1 MHFPL
6 FTRAPLFD
14 GAPPPLFPYTP
25 LMLFRR
31 GVTTGEVDPY
41 LIDEVTGVV
50 FPQLEQLTF
59 GPNEALDGR
68 TVTNNNN
75 YGETFM
81 ALAVNNA
88 VSGATYV
95 KAVRMT
101 NFGCHFVPG
110 QVNIPVSLGAGR
122 AAVNLGTG
130 RIFAFAGDTGTDDE
144 YKLVACDIVSNAL
157 VQTGSTFTAN
167 ANGGGIGIFT
177 PMNMWV
183 DASGDVICVLTRD
196 DDPYVTYCRAYRFNG
211 STFSLVHSL
220 DIAIRAQA
228 DGRVLNFSNCFTI
241 QGDED
246 LDYLLNVYTYS
257 SSTGFALDFVY
268 NPAALYSGTKT
279 GMRYW
284 RDQRTDV
291 LCIAPESN
299 SVPADDVY
307 YRTIDLA
314 TNSLTVVGQ
323 ALNVGDADKLTG
335 QLVGTRDLWRD
346 LPSTTR
352 KVSSWSASGSTVL
365 AGSTSGAPDGLWWMT
380 PVVDGGLDFQSFDR
394 NFSSNRA
401 VHGTYYVT
409 DDQLGVTGAS
419 GTYANSRGTR
429 ACKGKCYFAFDL
441 THTDAGAVLGAGV
454 VDSSVNLVANNAW
467 VGNNTLGLSV
477 SSPNGVVYANG
488 GSVGSAGSLSNPDA
502 VEIAVDVDTRR
513 VWVRQSGGG
522 WVGGGN
528 PATNTTPTYTLSGT
542 GNIYPAAWI
551 STTGTQA
558 TRTARL
564 LTTAGVTP
572 GVVPAGFTAANW
584 I

>member
-6 FTRAPLFD
+6 YTRGPLF
-14 GAPPPLFPYTP
+14 GGGPPPLFPYTP

-31 GVTTGEVDPY
+31 GTSTGEVDPY
-41 LIDEVTGVV
+41 LVDETTGVV
-50 FPQLEQLTF
+50 FPQLAQLTF
-59 GPNEALDGR
+59 GPNEVLDGR

-110 QVNIPVSLGAGR
+110 QVNIPVASGAGR
-122 AAVNLGTG
+122 AAVNLSTG

-183 DASGDVICVLTRD
+183 DSSGDLICIFSRD
-196 DDPYVTYCRAYRFNG
+196 DDPYVTYCRGYRFNG

-220 DIAIRAQA
+220 DIAIRAGA
-228 DGRVLNFSNCFTI
+228 DGRILNFSNCFTI

-268 NPAALYSGTKT
+268 DPAALYSGTKT

-307 YRTIDLA
+307 YRTIDIA
-314 TNSLTVVGQ
+314 TNSLTAVGQ

-352 KVSSWSASGSTVL
+352 KISSWSASGSTVL
-365 AGSTSGAPDGLWWMT
+365 ASNTSGAPDGLWWMT
-380 PVVDGGLDFQSFDR
+380 PVIDGGLDFQSWDR
-394 NFSSNRA
+394 NFVSPLTDLQFTYVSDDTASAIAGVGSYAAGRA
-401 VHGTYYVT
+401 
-409 DDQLGVTGAS
+409 
-419 GTYANSRGTR
+419 TR
-429 ACKGKCYFAFDL
+429 ACKDKCYFSAAIR
-441 THTDAGAVLGAGV
+441 HTDSGAVIGV
-454 VDSSVNLVANNAW
+454 GVADVTTNLTSTSVYPGIDNKSVA
-467 VGNNTLGLSV
+467 V
-477 SSPNGVVYANG
+477 SSPNGQTFFNG
-488 GSVGSAGSLSNPDA
+488 SNVGSVGVLAAPNQ
-502 VEIAVDVDTRR
+502 VEFAVDVATRK
-513 VWVRQSGGG
+513 VWVRKGGG
-522 WVGGGN
+522 AWLGGGD
-528 PATNTTPTYTLSGT
+528 PATGTSPTATLTGT
-542 GNIYPAAWI
+542 GNIYPAFWV
-551 STTGTQA
+551 SDTGTLIN
-558 TRTARL
+558 RF
-564 LTTAGVTP
+564 TTLNTEVSGTT
-572 GVVPAGFTAANW
+572 GVVPSGFTAANW